1 MRHKALTLGILL
13 SLTSMAISQTR
24 PYDKHGVNIFEA
36 EKAENDEFKKVHL
49 KIGGSFNQSFQ
60 ALKHSNTSDPR
71 MVYTETRSAKADGTV
86 TSSVSAS
93 NANQLVNIGTG
104 FNTAV
109 ANLNLDLH
117 LAEGVYMNM
126 ELYLSSRHHNETWV
140 KGGYIRFDKLPFI
153 KSDFLDK
160 VMDFTSIKVG
170 HMEINYGDAHF
181 RRTDNGNA
189 MYNPFIE
196 NYILDAFTTEIGAE
210 INVNHNGLLAMVS
223 VTNGMING
231 RPLVQPEVVGV
242 SDGKADPAFIGK
254 LGYDKQFTDNFRGRL
269 TGSVYHTSGSNS
281 NTLYGGDRAG
291 SHYYGVMDNALT
303 TSTFTSGRLN
313 PGFGDKVTALMG
325 NLFLKYKGFE
335 SFTTI
340 ESANGRGRTEATGDR
355 TASQIATD
363 LLYRFGSCEQFWV
376 GGRYNIANVLLAG
389 YTENVTADRIAV
401 SAGWY
406 VTKNIMA
413 KAEYVTQSYNGF
425 KSSDIRNGGKFDGIA
440 LQAVVGF

>member
-1 MRHKALTLGILL
+1 MKRIFLIL
-13 SLTSMAISQTR
+13 SIIAGFSSISVAQFR
-24 PYDKHGVNIFEA
+24 PYDKNGVNMFEVPKVENETF
-36 EKAENDEFKKVHL
+36 EKLKL

-60 ALKHSNTSDPR
+60 ALEHSNISTSDA
-71 MVYTETRSAKADGTV
+71 TK
-86 TSSVSAS
+86 
-93 NANQLVNIGTG
+93 LINIGPG

-109 ANLNLDLH
+109 ANLNFDLH

-140 KGGYIRFDKLPFI
+140 KGGYIRFDKLPFM
-153 KSDFLDK
+153 KSDFLDNLMK
-160 VMDFTSIKVG
+160 YTTIKVG

-181 RRTDNGNA
+181 RRTDNGNG
-189 MYNPFIE
+189 MHNPFVE
-196 NYILDAFTTEIGAE
+196 SYIMDAFTTEIGAE
-210 INVNHNGLLAMVS
+210 IDVLHNGFIGSFS

-231 RPLVQPEVVGV
+231 RPLVQPEVPGV

-254 LGYDKQFTDNFRGRL
+254 LGYDKQFTDDFRGRL
-269 TGSVYHTSGSNS
+269 TGSVYYTSGSNS

-303 TSTFTSGRLN
+303 TSTFTSGRIN

-325 NLFLKYKGFE
+325 NLFLKYKGLE

-340 ESANGRGRTEATGDR
+340 ESSNGRGRTETTGER

-376 GGRYNIANVLLAG
+376 GGRYNVANVQLAG
-389 YTENVTADRIAV
+389 YTENVTVDRIAV

-413 KAEYVTQSYNGF
+413 KAEYVTQSYTGF
-425 KSSDIRNGGKFDGIA
+425 KATDIRNGGQFNGLAI
-440 LQAVVGF
+440 QAVVGF